1 MRAACRVVVLPAA
14 RADLR
19 DAPSWYE
26 RQSPGLGGRF
36 RAAVDE
42 QMQRLEGDPMRFPQV
57 LEDIRRLRLN
67 RFPYALF
74 YRVAGDSV
82 AVMACFHAR
91 REPLVW
97 PMRR

>member
-1 MRAACRVVVLPAA
+1 MPAAYRVVVLPAA

-19 DAPSWYE
+19 DAQSWYE
-26 RQSPGLGGRF
+26 RQSPGLGIRF

-42 QMQRLEGDPMRFPQV
+42 QMQRLDDDPMRFPQV
-57 LEDIRRLRLN
+57 LKDIRRVRLN

-74 YRVAGDSV
+74 FRVAGDKA

-91 REPLVW
+91 RDPQVW
-97 PMRR
+97 PTRR

>member
-1 MRAACRVVVLPAA
+1 MRAAYHIVVLPAA

-19 DAPSWYE
+19 DAQSWYE
-26 RQSPGLGGRF
+26 RQSPGLGARF

-42 QMQRLEGDPMRFPQV
+42 QMRRLEDDPMRFPQV
-57 LEDIRRLRLN
+57 LEDIHRVRLN

-74 YRVAGDSV
+74 FRVVGDNV

-91 REPLVW
+91 RDPLIW
-97 PMRR
+97 PTRR

>member
-1 MRAACRVVVLPAA
+1 MAAAYGVVVLPAA

-19 DAPSWYE
+19 EAQRWYE
-26 RQSPGLGGRF
+26 GQSPGLSGRF

-42 QMQRLEGDPMRFPQV
+42 QMQRLEDDPMRFPRV
-57 LEDIRRLRLN
+57 LEDIRRVRLN

-74 YRVAGDSV
+74 FRVVGDSV

-91 REPLVW
+91 RDPLVW
-97 PMRR
+97 HMRR

>member
-1 MRAACRVVVLPAA
+1 MRAAYRVVVLPAA
-14 RADLR
+14 RADLL
-19 DAPSWYE
+19 DAQSWYE
-26 RQSPGLGGRF
+26 RQSRGLGGRF
-36 RAAVDE
+36 RAAVDD
-42 QMQRLEGDPMRFPQV
+42 QMLRLEDDPMRFPRV
-57 LEDIRRLRLN
+57 LEDIRRVRLN

-74 YRVAGDSV
+74 FRVAGDSV

>member
-1 MRAACRVVVLPAA
+1 MPAACRVVVLPAA

-26 RQSPGLGGRF
+26 RQFPGLGGRF

-42 QMQRLEGDPMRFPQV
+42 QMQRLEDDPMRFPQV
-57 LEDIRRLRLN
+57 LEDIRRVRLN
-67 RFPYALF
+67 RFLYALF

-82 AVMACFHAR
+82 AGMACFHAR